1 MTHEEKQELKANLI
15 NDVIF
20 YSDRL
25 EELRQYHPENPKKV
39 DIVWEY
45 DNLKNEIHLL
55 EDRIQQLGE

>member
-25 EELRQYHPENPKKV
+25 EELWQYHPENPKKV